1 MPVGIMLDEQMPQ
14 KSRCIRCNTCDGFPC
29 LVRAKADAHVV
40 CVMPA
45 LEHPNVELLT
55 NAYVARLETSASGR
69 EVPKVIVEHK
79 GEHVAYSA
87 DVVVSSCGA
96 INSAAL
102 LLRSANDK
110 HPNGLANSSDM
121 VGRMKLGDEAIE
133 LSEYLAP
140 QGRPIP
146 VDSHSNDRWFQHIAI
161 IVNDMDRA
169 YTWLRQHKVQ
179 HASTGPQ
186 RLPDWN
192 PNAGGIQAFYF
203 KDPDWHALEI
213 LQFPDGKGDP
223 KWHRKSDKLF
233 LGIDHTA
240 IVVADTDTSLK
251 FYRGILGLRIAGTS
265 ENYGTEQEH
274 LNNVFGARLR
284 ITSLHAAEG
293 PGIEFLEYLAP
304 RDGRPY
310 PDDAKAN
317 DLLHWQTKLVTHNT
331 EARAQRVGLGEY
343 KLLSPGTVTISSNHL
358 GFHKAITVRDPDGHV
373 IQIVEK

>member
-1 MPVGIMLDEQMPQ
+1 
-14 KSRCIRCNTCDGFPC
+14 
-29 LVRAKADAHVV
+29 
-40 CVMPA
+40 
-45 LEHPNVELLT
+45 
-55 NAYVARLETSASGR
+55 
-69 EVPKVIVEHK
+69 
-79 GEHVAYSA
+79 
-87 DVVVSSCGA
+87 
-96 INSAAL
+96 
-102 LLRSANDK
+102 
-110 HPNGLANSSDM
+110 M

-265 ENYGTEQEH
+265 ETVPSRSTSIMSSVRDSVSRAST
-274 LNNVFGARLR
+274 LLRAREL
-284 ITSLHAAEG
+284 SSY
-293 PGIEFLEYLAP
+293 LEYLAP
-304 RDGRPY
+304 RNGRPY

-331 EARAQRVGLGEY
+331 EAMAQRVGSGEY

-358 GFHKAITVRDPDGHV
+358 EFQKAIIVRDPDGHV
-373 IQIVEK
+373 MQIVEK